1 VQEEKAKTYHFSL
14 YDKHIDFLDQ
24 INNNNRSG
32 ALQTLLDS
40 IITGEEQT
48 QRKHYIDQSI
58 HYATYGAILLF
69 LSYLIPLEA
78 KIFSIISGI
87 FLFAYGIIG
96 GVQIAVSSTKQ
107 HRRNKHE

>member
-1 VQEEKAKTYHFSL
+1 VTEEKAKPYHFTL

-32 ALQTLLDS
+32 ALQTVLDS
-40 IITGEEQT
+40 IINGEEQT
-48 QRKHYIDQSI
+48 QRRHYLDQSI

-78 KIFSIISGI
+78 RIAAIVTGV

-96 GVQIAVSSTKQ
+96 GVQLAVSSTKR
-107 HRRNKHE
+107 HRRNTNH